1 MELGGRPAGP
11 GEAEPHIGSAS
22 GLSRSGRHLTWPLM
36 GASTGPG
43 AAVHEQ
49 ALVEAMAPALVLV
62 LVLVMADA
70 RGH

>member
-1 MELGGRPAGP
+1 
-11 GEAEPHIGSAS
+11 
-22 GLSRSGRHLTWPLM
+22 M

-49 ALVEAMAPALVLV
+49 ALAEAMAPALVLV

>member
-1 MELGGRPAGP
+1 MELEGRPAGP

-22 GLSRSGRHLTWPLM
+22 GLSRSGRHLTWPWM

-43 AAVHEQ
+43 AAVREQ
-49 ALVEAMAPALVLV
+49 ALAGVMAPALV